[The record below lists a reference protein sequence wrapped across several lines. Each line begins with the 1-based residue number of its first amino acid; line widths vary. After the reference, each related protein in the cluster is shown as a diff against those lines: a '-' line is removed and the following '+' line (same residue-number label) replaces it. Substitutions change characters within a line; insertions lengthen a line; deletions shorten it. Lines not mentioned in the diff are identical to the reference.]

1 MTEQQKKGRRGGEE
15 EEFRL
20 RINSAWGPPY
30 HECAALPAR
39 ERRTEAM
46 YLMRLGSIL
55 KAHLRA
61 GGSAAFLGP
70 GAQALA
76 APLARESAAP
86 VPPAGLEVLG
96 GMPGI
101 DD

>member
-1 MTEQQKKGRRGGEE
+1 
-15 EEFRL
+15 
-20 RINSAWGPPY
+20 
-30 HECAALPAR
+30 
-39 ERRTEAM
+39 M

-55 KAHLRA
+55 KAHIRA

-76 APLARESAAP
+76 APHVRESAAP